1 MGTTPADKA
10 SWDIY
15 IKKPGETEFVYHNRY
30 VEEDDSE
37 SMVEMK
43 DVYEQIKH
51 DKLSET
57 YPDGKPARYVPT
69 EQDEDGTW
77 KPKEN

>member
-15 IKKPGETEFVYHNRY
+15 IKKPGETEFVWHKTYA
-30 VEEDDSE
+30 EEIDTE
-37 SMVEMK
+37 SDLEMR
-43 DVYEQIKH
+43 DVYQQIKRN
-51 DKLSET
+51 KLST
-57 YPDGKPARYVPT
+57 AYPDGTPAKYVPT
-69 EQDEDGTW
+69 ERDEDGTL